1 VAGFSGLGRARR
13 AGFRGTELRAGRCA
27 CRRLENK
34 KDYLDYPAFL
44 AAGWPVASGL
54 IEVGVG

>member
-1 VAGFSGLGRARR
+1 
-13 AGFRGTELRAGRCA
+13 
-27 CRRLENK
+27 LENK